1 MLIFIQLIFLFYLQL
16 FFQHFYDD
24 GGDVFYFFYDGDDV
38 FWIFYDV
45 SQLQLRHQLIDQD

>member
-45 SQLQLRHQLIDQD
+45 SKLEL